1 MGMLKNYKLRVL
13 ELATDTSFGQ
23 EVLEWAIDTGAIEL
37 AMNDAQEDADRLM
50 RYYDNLIEAYR
61 SRGITGGGSV
71 NFVKPVV
78 DSPRELSSSSSEEY
92 ESVPTTL

>member
-13 ELATDTSFGQ
+13 ELATESAFGQ
-23 EVLEWAIDTGAIEL
+23 DVLEWAIDTGAIEL
-37 AMNDAQEDADRLM
+37 AMNDAQEDANRLM

-71 NFVKPVV
+71 NFVKPAI
-78 DSPRELSSSSSEEY
+78 DSSSELN
-92 ESVPTTL
+92 SVSSKV